1 MESTV
6 VLVYCTCPDA
16 NQAER
21 LGRTLVEEQL
31 AACINILPGMRSV
44 YRWEG
49 VVETADEAVLIVKTA
64 AEGVD
69 VVITRVRQL
78 HAYTEPCILVLPV
91 VGGSPTYLAWLLT
104 NSKP

>member
-16 NQAER
+16 HLAER
-21 LGRTLVEEQL
+21 LGRILVEERI

-64 AEGVD
+64 AERVET
-69 VVITRVRQL
+69 VMTRLGQL
-78 HAYTEPCILVLPV
+78 HPNAEPCILVLPV
-91 VGGSPTYLAWLLT
+91 VGGSPTYLAWLLAHST
-104 NSKP
+104 S